1 MSSAALGIFGGTFDP
16 IHVGHLRGAIDC
28 RELLDL
34 EQVQFLP
41 AALPPLKATP
51 GVSAEHR
58 AAMVEI
64 AIADL
69 PGFSVDRREI
79 DRPGVSYTI
88 DTVREIRREAGAAKP
103 LVFIMGLDSLRTLH
117 RWRNWQDLLTVV
129 NIAVLKRPGYTASV
143 DPEVSRW
150 LEAHSVSATQLLH
163 HPEGSVAILEQPGL
177 EVSST
182 AVRAAMGVGRMPR
195 FLLPEPVLEYI
206 AHHGLYRP
214 PSSSPRTNQ

>member
-28 RELLDL
+28 RDLLGL
-34 EQVQFLP
+34 EQVHFLP

-79 DRPGVSYTI
+79 DRPGMSYSI
-88 DTVREIRREAGAAKP
+88 DTVREIRREAGASKP

-117 RWRNWQDLLTVV
+117 RWRDWQDLLAEV
-129 NIAVLKRPGYTASV
+129 NIAVLKRPGYTASL

-150 LEAHSVSATQLLH
+150 LEAHSVPATQLLQ
-163 HPEGSVAILEQPGL
+163 HPKGNVAILEQPGL

-182 AVRAAMGVGRMPR
+182 AVRAAMGRGRTPR

-206 AHHGLYRP
+206 ALHGLYRS
-214 PSSSPRTNQ
+214 PSNSP

>member
-1 MSSAALGIFGGTFDP
+1 VSSAALGIFGGTFDP

-34 EQVQFLP
+34 EQVHFLP

-79 DRPGVSYTI
+79 DRPGVSYSI
-88 DTVREIRREAGAAKP
+88 DTVREIRREAGVAKP
-103 LVFIMGLDSLRTLH
+103 LVFIMGLDSLKTLH

-150 LEAHSVSATQLLH
+150 LDAHSVSATQLLH
-163 HPEGSVAILEQPGL
+163 HPEGGVAILEQPGL

-206 AHHGLYRP
+206 ERHGLYRP
-214 PSSSPRTNQ
+214 PSSSPRTNP